1 MTTLI
6 SDSRIFDN
14 LFLTHFF
21 VFLQFQEAARL
32 FKKERLHKEASRC
45 YEAQNNYAEAI
56 EVFCRAGIFEEA
68 LSALERYN
76 ILASS
81 GDLEGKQGIIPPRS
95 TRTVERLRHQLADQH
110 FKRGETIKMEEVLQY
125 LPSTTDRITFLKKR
139 GCIIEAA
146 RALDDDGRRD
156 EAARLLK
163 EAGKFEEAE
172 RYSTDPKFAADCL
185 ISLVR
190 TTTRSEDSSA
200 ILENAIEKYRLC
212 GNLNGQAEALLLL
225 GRLSHD
231 SRKLQEAGKLFDKSK
246 NPCGEVESVM
256 QLLETTNFAPPKTF
270 QQWMAVRALER
281 VLGLI
286 TTLHMPNK
294 KLTLAEETEITK
306 CEEHFGLF
314 KTDTA
319 NEKRYFCKSGGR
331 FSIVYPEII
340 STDTSNTKATIN
352 TPDAHKKIRRFLLN
366 VCAKLVKMTR
376 VMLEKTLARNTLCT
390 SKGMGTTCSDPSC
403 ENLHAAS
410 GDLFNNR
417 FLALFHLIY
426 LESVV
431 ESFRSE
437 MASRKEEQETLPL
450 ILEEFREFRTCQRFY
465 DFLFPSSGHREI
477 SHWKT
482 FADNIR
488 SLNKTKLVTNRIF
501 KFANVLWKENSEQL
515 RRSDT
520 NNFLKV
526 SFCLQLINSSHSMV
540 KWICEEEKTF
550 ERKTRRPKFKPTY
563 NLLAKNG
570 MTGPHENGRYKS
582 YLQLW
587 EYGKKRLYVHG
598 DVESAAYLIIRRFLT
613 LTAKRSQMIY
623 PSIANTVMILEHQL
637 TACLALY
644 SRLSTENRY
653 PVCLPASYL
662 TSVRFWDNCR
672 PGADKGTF
680 TLYQAVE
687 NSFAQEANK
696 IKLFEAVRSLLDYMV
711 KLTCG
716 KVAYSFDV
724 LGDALDSEESP
735 SYCDSGEAE
744 RSLVLF
750 LTMMCNCG
758 KGISTYLEEF
768 MVRKILRIKSNHR
781 LTSRINSVLDKIQEA
796 QGPRDVV
803 MILKTFLQSR
813 AEELYDLRWHKGIL
827 WYDGACNPT
836 SYPNTFHTDL
846 THLREGLQQD
856 PDQEKTSEDTETV
869 NTTEAEATEE
879 GMDVE
884 LTEEELKEEENI
896 QRDVAATTIQ
906 RWYKQIK
913 SLEKEQAQAGI
924 LPAKTL
930 QRLESTQEQVNSES
944 DVLRK
949 HFSQFRVDVS
959 ACGICGKNFKP
970 SAEDT
975 LHMNN
980 EDNEGT

>member
-1 MTTLI
+1 
-6 SDSRIFDN
+6 
-14 LFLTHFF
+14 
-21 VFLQFQEAARL
+21 
-32 FKKERLHKEASRC
+32 
-45 YEAQNNYAEAI
+45 
-56 EVFCRAGIFEEA
+56 
-68 LSALERYN
+68 
-76 ILASS
+76 
-81 GDLEGKQGIIPPRS
+81 
-95 TRTVERLRHQLADQH
+95 
-110 FKRGETIKMEEVLQY
+110 MEEVLQY

-163 EAGKFEEAE
+163 DAGKFEEAE

-190 TTTRSEDSSA
+190 TTTWREDSSA
-200 ILENAIEKYRLC
+200 ILEKAIEKYQLC
-212 GNLNGQAEALLLL
+212 GNPNGQAEALLLL

-231 SRKLQEAGKLFDKSK
+231 SRKLQEAGRLFDKSK

-256 QLLETTNFAPPKTF
+256 KLLETTNFAPPKTF

-294 KLTLAEETEITK
+294 MLTLAEEREITK

-331 FSIVYPEII
+331 FSLVYPKII
-340 STDTSNTKATIN
+340 ENDTSNTEATIN
-352 TPDAHKKIRRFLLN
+352 TLDAHKEIRRFLLN
-366 VCAKLVKMTR
+366 ECAKLIKMTH
-376 VMLEKTLARNTLCT
+376 VMLEKTLAKNTLCT
-390 SKGMGTTCSDPSC
+390 NKGMGTTCSDSSC
-403 ENLHAAS
+403 ENQHADS
-410 GDLFNNR
+410 VDLFNNR
-417 FLALFHLIY
+417 FLALFHFIY

-431 ESFRSE
+431 ESFKLQL
-437 MASRKEEQETLPL
+437 ALRKEEQETLPL
-450 ILEEFREFRTCQRFY
+450 IIKEFREFRTCQRFY
-465 DFLFPSSGHREI
+465 DFLFPSSGYREYHL
-477 SHWKT
+477 SL
-482 FADNIR
+482 ANIR
-488 SLNKTKLVTNRIF
+488 HLNRTKLVTKRIF
-501 KFANVLWKENSEQL
+501 QFANVSWKENSEEL

-526 SFCLQLINSSHSMV
+526 SFYLQLINSSQSMV
-540 KWICEEEKTF
+540 KWICEEEKSF
-550 ERKTRRPKFKPTY
+550 ERKTRTPKFRPTKD
-563 NLLAKNG
+563 LLAKNG
-570 MTGPHENGRYKS
+570 MIYSHENGRYES
-582 YLQLW
+582 YLQWW

-598 DVESAAYLIIRRFLT
+598 DVENAAHIIIRRFLT

-644 SRLSTENRY
+644 SRLSIENRY

-662 TSVRFWDNCR
+662 TMVRFWDNCR

-687 NSFAQEANK
+687 KSFAQEDNK
-696 IKLFEAVRSLLDYMV
+696 IKLLKAVRSLLDYMV

-716 KVAYSFDV
+716 EVADSFDV
-724 LGDALDSEESP
+724 LGDALDSKESP
-735 SYCDSGEAE
+735 LYCDSGEAE

-750 LTMMCNCG
+750 LTMMCNCA
-758 KGISTYLEEF
+758 KGISIYLEEF
-768 MVRKILRIKSNHR
+768 MLRKILRIKANHR
-781 LTSRINSVLDKIQEA
+781 LTSRINSVLDKIQEV

-813 AEELYDLRWHKGIL
+813 AEELYDLRWYNGRL
-827 WYDGACNPT
+827 WYDGVCKPT

-846 THLREGLQQD
+846 THIREGLQQD
-856 PDQEKTSEDTETV
+856 SDREKTSEDTETL

-884 LTEEELKEEENI
+884 LTEEERKERENI
-896 QRDVAATTIQ
+896 QRDFAATTIQ
-906 RWYKQIK
+906 RWYKRIK
-913 SLEKEQAQAGI
+913 SLEKKQAQAAVV
-924 LPAKTL
+924 PAKTL
-930 QRLESTQEQVNSES
+930 QRLESTQEQINSES
-944 DVLRK
+944 DLLEK

-959 ACGICGKNFKP
+959 ACGICRINFKP
-970 SAEDT
+970 LAEDT

-980 EDNEGT
+980 EDSEGTQ

>member
-1 MTTLI
+1 
-6 SDSRIFDN
+6 
-14 LFLTHFF
+14 
-21 VFLQFQEAARL
+21 
-32 FKKERLHKEASRC
+32 
-45 YEAQNNYAEAI
+45 
-56 EVFCRAGIFEEA
+56 
-68 LSALERYN
+68 
-76 ILASS
+76 
-81 GDLEGKQGIIPPRS
+81 
-95 TRTVERLRHQLADQH
+95 
-110 FKRGETIKMEEVLQY
+110 MEEVLQY

-163 EAGKFEEAE
+163 DAGKFEEAE

-190 TTTRSEDSSA
+190 TTTWREDSSA
-200 ILENAIEKYRLC
+200 ILEKAIEKYQLC
-212 GNLNGQAEALLLL
+212 GNPNGQAEALLLL

-231 SRKLQEAGKLFDKSK
+231 SRKLQEAGRLFDKSK

-256 QLLETTNFAPPKTF
+256 KLLETTNFAPPKTF

-294 KLTLAEETEITK
+294 MLTLAEEREITK

-331 FSIVYPEII
+331 FSLVYPKII
-340 STDTSNTKATIN
+340 ENDTSNTEATIN
-352 TPDAHKKIRRFLLN
+352 TLDAHKEIRRFLLN
-366 VCAKLVKMTR
+366 ECAKLIKMTH
-376 VMLEKTLARNTLCT
+376 VMLEKTLAKNTLCT
-390 SKGMGTTCSDPSC
+390 NKGMGTTCSDSSC
-403 ENLHAAS
+403 ENQHADS
-410 GDLFNNR
+410 VDLFNNR
-417 FLALFHLIY
+417 FLALFHFIY

-431 ESFRSE
+431 ESFKLQL
-437 MASRKEEQETLPL
+437 ALRKEEQETLPL
-450 ILEEFREFRTCQRFY
+450 IIKEFREFRTCQRFY
-465 DFLFPSSGHREI
+465 DFLFPSSGYREYHL
-477 SHWKT
+477 SL
-482 FADNIR
+482 ASIR
-488 SLNKTKLVTNRIF
+488 HLNRTKLVTKRIF
-501 KFANVLWKENSEQL
+501 QFANVSWKENPEEL

-526 SFCLQLINSSHSMV
+526 SFCLQLINSSQSMV

-550 ERKTRRPKFKPTY
+550 QRKTRTLKLRPT
-563 NLLAKNG
+563 NDLLAKNG
-570 MTGPHENGRYKS
+570 MIGPDENGRFES
-582 YLQLW
+582 YLQWW
-587 EYGKKRLYVHG
+587 EDGKKRLYVYG
-598 DVESAAYLIIRRFLT
+598 DVGNAAHIIIRRFLT

-644 SRLSTENRY
+644 SRLSIENRY

-662 TSVRFWDNCR
+662 TMVRFWDNCR

-687 NSFAQEANK
+687 KSFAQEDNK
-696 IKLFEAVRSLLDYMV
+696 IKLLKAVRSLLDYMV

-716 KVAYSFDV
+716 EVADSFDV
-724 LGDALDSEESP
+724 LGDALDSKESP
-735 SYCDSGEAE
+735 LYCDSGEAE

-750 LTMMCNCG
+750 LTMMCNCA
-758 KGISTYLEEF
+758 KGISIYLEEF
-768 MVRKILRIKSNHR
+768 MLRKILRIKANHR
-781 LTSRINSVLDKIQEA
+781 LTSRINSVLDKIQEV

-813 AEELYDLRWHKGIL
+813 AEELYDLRWYNGRL
-827 WYDGACNPT
+827 WYDGVCKPT

-846 THLREGLQQD
+846 THIREGLQQD
-856 PDQEKTSEDTETV
+856 SDREKTSEDTETL

-884 LTEEELKEEENI
+884 LTEEERKERENI
-896 QRDVAATTIQ
+896 QRDFAATTIQ
-906 RWYKQIK
+906 RWYKRIK
-913 SLEKEQAQAGI
+913 SLEKKQAQAAVV
-924 LPAKTL
+924 PAKTL
-930 QRLESTQEQVNSES
+930 QRLESTQEQINSES
-944 DVLRK
+944 DLLEK

-959 ACGICGKNFKP
+959 ACGICRINFKP
-970 SAEDT
+970 LAEDT

-980 EDNEGT
+980 EDSEGTQ

>member
-1 MTTLI
+1 
-6 SDSRIFDN
+6 
-14 LFLTHFF
+14 
-21 VFLQFQEAARL
+21 
-32 FKKERLHKEASRC
+32 
-45 YEAQNNYAEAI
+45 
-56 EVFCRAGIFEEA
+56 
-68 LSALERYN
+68 
-76 ILASS
+76 
-81 GDLEGKQGIIPPRS
+81 
-95 TRTVERLRHQLADQH
+95 
-110 FKRGETIKMEEVLQY
+110 MEEVLQY

-185 ISLVR
+185 ISLFR
-190 TTTRSEDSSA
+190 TTTRSEDSTA
-200 ILENAIEKYRLC
+200 ILEKAFERYQLC
-212 GNLNGQAEALLLL
+212 SNLNGQAEALLLL
-225 GRLSHD
+225 GRLSRD
-231 SRKLQEAGKLFDKSK
+231 SKKLQEAGRLFDKSK

-256 QLLETTNFAPPKTF
+256 QLLETTNFAPPKSF

-286 TTLHMPNK
+286 TTLHTPNK
-294 KLTLAEETEITK
+294 KLNLAEETEITR

-331 FSIVYPEII
+331 FSLVYPKII
-340 STDTSNTKATIN
+340 ENDTSNTEATIN
-352 TPDAHKKIRRFLLN
+352 TLDAHKKIRRFLLN
-366 VCAKLVKMTR
+366 VCAKLVKMTH
-376 VMLEKTLARNTLCT
+376 VMLEKTVAKNTLCT
-390 SKGMGTTCSDPSC
+390 NKGMGTTCSDSTC
-403 ENLHAAS
+403 ENQHADS
-410 GDLFNNR
+410 IEFFNNR
-417 FLALFHLIY
+417 FLALFHFIY

-450 ILEEFREFRTCQRFY
+450 TLEEFREFRTCQRFY
-465 DFLFPSSGHREI
+465 DFLFPSSGYREYHL
-477 SHWKT
+477 SL
-482 FADNIR
+482 ANIR
-488 SLNKTKLVTNRIF
+488 HLNRTKLVTKRIF
-501 KFANVLWKENSEQL
+501 QFANVSWKENSEEL

-526 SFCLQLINSSHSMV
+526 SFYLQLINSSQSMV

-550 ERKTRRPKFKPTY
+550 QRKTRTLKLRPT
-563 NLLAKNG
+563 NDLLAKNG
-570 MTGPHENGRYKS
+570 MIGPNENGRFES
-582 YLQLW
+582 YLQWW
-587 EYGKKRLYVHG
+587 EDGKKRLYVYG
-598 DVESAAYLIIRRFLT
+598 DVGNAAHIIIRRFLT

-662 TSVRFWDNCR
+662 TMVRFWDNCR

-687 NSFAQEANK
+687 ESYAQEANK
-696 IKLFEAVRSLLDYMV
+696 IKLFKVVRSLLDYMV
-711 KLTCG
+711 MLTCG
-716 KVAYSFDV
+716 EVAYSFDV

-758 KGISTYLEEF
+758 KGISIHLEEV
-768 MVRKILRIKSNHR
+768 MLRKILRIKSNHR
-781 LTSRINSVLDKIQEA
+781 LTSCINSVLDKIQGV

-803 MILKTFLQSR
+803 MILKMFLQSR
-813 AEELYDLRWHKGIL
+813 AEQLYDLRWYNGRFWH
-827 WYDGACNPT
+827 DGACNPT
-836 SYPNTFHTDL
+836 SYPDTFHTDL

-856 PDQEKTSEDTETV
+856 PDQEKTAKDTETV
-869 NTTEAEATEE
+869 NTTGADATEE

-884 LTEEELKEEENI
+884 YTEEELKEKENVR
-896 QRDVAATTIQ
+896 RDMNATTIQ
-906 RWYKQIK
+906 RWYKRIK
-913 SLEKEQAQAGI
+913 SLKKKQAQAAVV
-924 LPAKTL
+924 PAKTL
-930 QRLESTQEQVNSES
+930 HRLESTQEQINSES
-944 DVLRK
+944 DVLDK

-959 ACGICGKNFKP
+959 ACGICGINFKA

-975 LHMNN
+975 LYMNN
-980 EDNEGT
+980 EDNEGI

>member
-1 MTTLI
+1 
-6 SDSRIFDN
+6 
-14 LFLTHFF
+14 
-21 VFLQFQEAARL
+21 
-32 FKKERLHKEASRC
+32 
-45 YEAQNNYAEAI
+45 
-56 EVFCRAGIFEEA
+56 
-68 LSALERYN
+68 
-76 ILASS
+76 
-81 GDLEGKQGIIPPRS
+81 
-95 TRTVERLRHQLADQH
+95 
-110 FKRGETIKMEEVLQY
+110 MEEVLQY

-163 EAGKFEEAE
+163 DAGKFEEAE

-190 TTTRSEDSSA
+190 TTTWREDSSA
-200 ILENAIEKYRLC
+200 ILEKAIEKYQLC
-212 GNLNGQAEALLLL
+212 GNPNGQAEALLLL

-231 SRKLQEAGKLFDKSK
+231 SRKLQEAGRLFDKSK

-256 QLLETTNFAPPKTF
+256 KLLETTNFAPPKTF

-294 KLTLAEETEITK
+294 MLTLAEEREITK

-331 FSIVYPEII
+331 FSLVYPKII
-340 STDTSNTKATIN
+340 ENDTSNTEATIN
-352 TPDAHKKIRRFLLN
+352 TLDAHKEIRRFLLN
-366 VCAKLVKMTR
+366 ECAKLIKMTH
-376 VMLEKTLARNTLCT
+376 VMLEKTLAKNTLCT
-390 SKGMGTTCSDPSC
+390 NKGMGTTCSDSSC
-403 ENLHAAS
+403 ENQHADS
-410 GDLFNNR
+410 VDLFNNR
-417 FLALFHLIY
+417 FLALFHFIY

-431 ESFRSE
+431 ESFKLQL
-437 MASRKEEQETLPL
+437 ALRKEEQETLPL
-450 ILEEFREFRTCQRFY
+450 IIKEFREFRTCQRFY
-465 DFLFPSSGHREI
+465 DFLFPSSGYREYHL
-477 SHWKT
+477 SL
-482 FADNIR
+482 ASIR
-488 SLNKTKLVTNRIF
+488 HLNRTKLVTKRIF
-501 KFANVLWKENSEQL
+501 QFANVSWKENPEEL

-526 SFCLQLINSSHSMV
+526 SFCLQLINSSQSMV
-540 KWICEEEKTF
+540 KWICEEEKSF
-550 ERKTRRPKFKPTY
+550 ERKTRTPKFRPTKD
-563 NLLAKNG
+563 LLAKNG
-570 MTGPHENGRYKS
+570 MIYSHENGRYES
-582 YLQLW
+582 YLQWW

-598 DVESAAYLIIRRFLT
+598 DVENAAHIIIRRFLT

-644 SRLSTENRY
+644 SRLSIENRY

-662 TSVRFWDNCR
+662 TMVRFWDNCR

-687 NSFAQEANK
+687 KSFAQEDNK
-696 IKLFEAVRSLLDYMV
+696 IKLLKAVRSLLDYMV

-716 KVAYSFDV
+716 EVADSFDV
-724 LGDALDSEESP
+724 LGDALDSKESP
-735 SYCDSGEAE
+735 LYCDSGEAE

-750 LTMMCNCG
+750 LTMMCNCA
-758 KGISTYLEEF
+758 KGISIYLEEF
-768 MVRKILRIKSNHR
+768 MLRKILRIKANHR
-781 LTSRINSVLDKIQEA
+781 LTSRINSVLDKIQEV

-813 AEELYDLRWHKGIL
+813 AEELYDLRWYNGRL
-827 WYDGACNPT
+827 WYDGVCKPT

-846 THLREGLQQD
+846 THIREGLQQD
-856 PDQEKTSEDTETV
+856 SDREKTSEDTETL

-884 LTEEELKEEENI
+884 LTEEERKERENI
-896 QRDVAATTIQ
+896 QRDFAATTIQ
-906 RWYKQIK
+906 RWYKRIK
-913 SLEKEQAQAGI
+913 SLEKKQAQAAVV
-924 LPAKTL
+924 PAKTL
-930 QRLESTQEQVNSES
+930 QRLESTQEQINSES
-944 DVLRK
+944 DLLEK

-959 ACGICGKNFKP
+959 ACGICRINFKP
-970 SAEDT
+970 LAEDT

-980 EDNEGT
+980 EDSEGTQ

>member
-1 MTTLI
+1 
-6 SDSRIFDN
+6 
-14 LFLTHFF
+14 
-21 VFLQFQEAARL
+21 
-32 FKKERLHKEASRC
+32 
-45 YEAQNNYAEAI
+45 
-56 EVFCRAGIFEEA
+56 
-68 LSALERYN
+68 
-76 ILASS
+76 
-81 GDLEGKQGIIPPRS
+81 
-95 TRTVERLRHQLADQH
+95 
-110 FKRGETIKMEEVLQY
+110 MEEVLQY

-163 EAGKFEEAE
+163 DAGKFEEAE
-172 RYSTDPKFAADCL
+172 RYSTDPQFAADCL

-190 TTTRSEDSSA
+190 TTTWSEDNSA
-200 ILENAIEKYRLC
+200 ILEKAIEKYQLC
-212 GNLNGQAEALLLL
+212 GNPNGQAEALLLL

-231 SRKLQEAGKLFDKSK
+231 SRKLQEAGRLFDKSK

-256 QLLETTNFAPPKTF
+256 KLLETTNFAPPKTF

-294 KLTLAEETEITK
+294 MLTLAEEREITK

-331 FSIVYPEII
+331 FSLVYPKII
-340 STDTSNTKATIN
+340 ENDTSNTEATIN
-352 TPDAHKKIRRFLLN
+352 TLDAHKEIRRFLLN
-366 VCAKLVKMTR
+366 ECAKLIKMTH
-376 VMLEKTLARNTLCT
+376 VMLEKTLAKNTLCT
-390 SKGMGTTCSDPSC
+390 NKGMGTTCSDSSC
-403 ENLHAAS
+403 ENQHADS
-410 GDLFNNR
+410 VDLFNNR
-417 FLALFHLIY
+417 FLALFHFIY

-431 ESFRSE
+431 ESFKLQL
-437 MASRKEEQETLPL
+437 ALRKEEQETLPL
-450 ILEEFREFRTCQRFY
+450 IIKEFREFRTCQRFY
-465 DFLFPSSGHREI
+465 DFLFPSSGYREYHL
-477 SHWKT
+477 SL
-482 FADNIR
+482 ANIR
-488 SLNKTKLVTNRIF
+488 HLNRTKLVTKRIF
-501 KFANVLWKENSEQL
+501 QFANVSWKENSEEL

-526 SFCLQLINSSHSMV
+526 SFYLQLINSSQSMV
-540 KWICEEEKTF
+540 KWICEEEKSF
-550 ERKTRRPKFKPTY
+550 ERKTRTPKFRPTKD
-563 NLLAKNG
+563 LLAKNG
-570 MTGPHENGRYKS
+570 MIYSHENGRYES
-582 YLQLW
+582 YLQWW

-598 DVESAAYLIIRRFLT
+598 DVENAAHIIIRRFLT

-644 SRLSTENRY
+644 SRLSIENRY

-662 TSVRFWDNCR
+662 TMVRFWDNCR

-687 NSFAQEANK
+687 KSFAQEDNK
-696 IKLFEAVRSLLDYMV
+696 IKLLKAVRSLLDYMV

-716 KVAYSFDV
+716 EVADSFDV
-724 LGDALDSEESP
+724 LGDALDSKESP
-735 SYCDSGEAE
+735 LYCDSGEAE

-750 LTMMCNCG
+750 LTMMCNCA
-758 KGISTYLEEF
+758 KGISIYLEEF
-768 MVRKILRIKSNHR
+768 MLRKILRIKANHR
-781 LTSRINSVLDKIQEA
+781 LTSRINSVLDKIQEV

-813 AEELYDLRWHKGIL
+813 AEELYDLRWYNGRL
-827 WYDGACNPT
+827 WYDGVCKPT

-846 THLREGLQQD
+846 THIREGLQQD
-856 PDQEKTSEDTETV
+856 SDREKTSEDTETL

-884 LTEEELKEEENI
+884 LTEEERKERENI
-896 QRDVAATTIQ
+896 QRDFAATTIQ
-906 RWYKQIK
+906 RWYKRIK
-913 SLEKEQAQAGI
+913 SLEKKQAQAAVV
-924 LPAKTL
+924 PAKTL
-930 QRLESTQEQVNSES
+930 QRLESTQEQINSES
-944 DVLRK
+944 DLLEK

-959 ACGICGKNFKP
+959 ACGICRINFKP
-970 SAEDT
+970 LAEDT

-980 EDNEGT
+980 EDSEGTQ